1 MTQLETWRSLA
12 ANTLEP
18 LIRQIPNAS
27 LNSTDALVDD
37 LLRSLGGQPPRPGG
51 AQPYVGL
58 FGQDSV
64 QNLRRRAAA
73 GVRVY
78 LDRLNTPNIVTA
90 DEQADRLIRTLRGFS
105 VERPE
110 GVYPYESLYGYTD
123 ANISSS
129 QLNLWRQQ
137 AGTRLQ
143 ELVNGIPNLDPTP
156 ADDLADSLLR
166 ALGSQSSRPSGRRPY
181 EGLIMLPSNAPF
193 LDYRR
198 RGADALRIFVERI
211 TDPRLGSKDA
221 VVDDVIRK
229 ISTLTGVVNLPS
241 RPITRLPYEGLFGRD
256 DGNIRLSRNFTLQDL
271 IRSETANRL
280 GIDNTP
286 PPAVVANLRRLT
298 QQILQPAW
306 DALGPLTVT
315 SGYRSPQLN
324 AAVGGV
330 PNSDHL
336 SGYAA
341 DIIPVNVGTRHFAE
355 WVVSNVPFDQV
366 ILEFGTLQ
374 NPAWIHVSADPGNRR
389 QIIRQD
395 SGGSQFITL

>member
-1 MTQLETWRSLA
+1 MTQLETWRGLA
-12 ANTLEP
+12 ASTLES
-18 LIRQIPNAS
+18 LIRQIPTSS

-37 LLRSLGGQPPRPGG
+37 LLRSLGGQPPRPTGV
-51 AQPYVGL
+51 QPYIGI

-64 QNLRRRAAA
+64 PNLRRRAAT
-73 GVRVY
+73 GIRIY
-78 LDRLNTPNIVTA
+78 LERLSTPTIATA
-90 DEQADRLIRTLRGFS
+90 DEQADRLIRTLRGFA

-123 ANISSS
+123 ANVSSA

-137 AGTRLQ
+137 AGNRLE
-143 ELVNGIPNLDPTP
+143 ELVNGIPNPDPVP

-166 ALGSQSSRPSGRRPY
+166 ALSSQPSRPSGRRPY
-181 EGLIMLPSNAPF
+181 EGLVMLPSSSPF
-193 LDYRR
+193 LEYRR
-198 RGADALRIFVERI
+198 RGANALRVFVERI
-211 TDPRLGSKDA
+211 SDPRLGSKDA

-229 ISTLTGVVNLPS
+229 ISTLIGVVNLPS

-256 DGNIRLSRNFTLQDL
+256 DGNIQLSRNFTLRDL
-271 IRSETANRL
+271 TRSETADRL

-286 PPAVVANLRRLT
+286 PPAVVANLRRLV

-336 SGYAA
+336 SGHAA
-341 DIIPVNVGTRHFAE
+341 DVVPVNVGTRRFAE
-355 WVVSNVPFDQV
+355 WVVNNVPFDQV

-374 NPAWIHVSADPGNRR
+374 NPAWIHASADPSNRR

-395 SGGSQFITL
+395 SSGSRFITL

>member
-18 LIRQIPNAS
+18 LIRQIPNAT
-27 LNSTDALVDD
+27 LNNTDALVDD
-37 LLRSLGGQPPRPGG
+37 LLRSLGGQPPRPAGT
-51 AQPYVGL
+51 QPYVGL

-73 GVRVY
+73 GIRIY
-78 LDRLNTPNIVTA
+78 LERLDTPTVVTA
-90 DEQADRLIRTLRGFS
+90 DEQADRLIRTLRGFA
-105 VERPE
+105 VGRPE
-110 GVYPYESLYGYTD
+110 GVYPYEGLYGYTD
-123 ANISSS
+123 ANVSSS

-137 AGTRLQ
+137 AGDRLQ
-143 ELVNGIPNLDPTP
+143 ELISGIPNSDPTP

-166 ALGSQSSRPSGRRPY
+166 ALGSQPPRPPGRRPY
-181 EGLIMLPSNAPF
+181 EGLIMLPSSAPF
-193 LDYRR
+193 LEYRR
-198 RGADALRIFVERI
+198 RGASALQLFVERI
-211 TDPRLGSKDA
+211 SDPRLGSKDA

-229 ISTLTGVVNLPS
+229 ISTVTGVVNLPS
-241 RPITRLPYEGLFGRD
+241 RPINRLPYEGLFGRD
-256 DGNIRLSRNFTLQDL
+256 EGNIQLSRNFTLQDL
-271 IRSETANRL
+271 IRSATADRL

-286 PPAVVANLRRLT
+286 SPAVVANLRRLV

-306 DALGPLTVT
+306 DVLGPLTIT

-341 DIIPVNVGTRHFAE
+341 DVVPVNGGTRRFAE
-355 WVVSNVPFDQV
+355 WVVDNVPFDQV

-374 NPAWIHVSADPGNRR
+374 SPAWIHVSADPDNRR

-395 SGGSQFITL
+395 SSGSRFITL

>member
-1 MTQLETWRSLA
+1 MTQLETWRGLA
-12 ANTLEP
+12 ASTLEP

-37 LLRSLGGQPPRPGG
+37 LLRSLGGQPPRPAG
-51 AQPYVGL
+51 AQPYIGL

-64 QNLRRRAAA
+64 SNLRRRAAA
-73 GVRVY
+73 GVRIY
-78 LDRLNTPNIVTA
+78 LERLDTPSIVTA

-123 ANISSS
+123 ANVSSS
-129 QLNLWRQQ
+129 QLDLWRQQ
-137 AGTRLQ
+137 AGNRLQ
-143 ELVNGIPNLDPTP
+143 DLVNGISNPEPVP
-156 ADDLADSLLR
+156 ADDLADRLLR
-166 ALGSQSSRPSGRRPY
+166 ALSGQPPRPAGRRPY
-181 EGLIMLPSNAPF
+181 EGLVMLPSNAPF
-193 LDYRR
+193 LEYRR

-211 TDPRLGSKDA
+211 NDPRLGSKDA

-256 DGNIRLSRNFTLQDL
+256 DGNIQLSRNFTLRDL
-271 IRSETANRL
+271 TRSATADRL

-286 PPAVVANLRRLT
+286 PPEVVANLRRLV

-306 DALGPLTVT
+306 DALGPLTIT

-341 DIIPVNVGTRHFAE
+341 DVVPVNVGTRRFAE
-355 WVVSNVPFDQV
+355 WVVDNVPFDQV

-374 NPAWIHVSADPGNRR
+374 NPAWIHASADPSNRR

-395 SGGSQFITL
+395 NTGSRFITL